1 MLLRL
6 HPSRSFRRLR
16 ALGGTGATPS
26 PTSVRA
32 ASCQIFWSGIYRGR
46 EIFGRGPRA
55 VVGVAVMVQHGW
67 EIPRV
72 GLRRTCGSN
81 KYVRYGV
88 AIWQA
93 KRMVHL
99 GLWSSDATE
108 DMSEHY
114 RRSCGL
120 LFWARREDISRYKQ
134 KIRFDDEE
142 DYEGNR
148 YQELI
153 SMHIRRISPTRHTST
168 LMVFTVAAT
177 WKCTG
182 EQHVLHTGCGTSAS
196 DTLPV
201 VKLRL
206 QPWKEIIGDERIR
219 KGDSPNIYSPFLTV
233 PCSIRL
239 PCELISVYILG
250 DYIPNRT
257 DQLCSP
263 SIMS

>member
-1 MLLRL
+1 
-6 HPSRSFRRLR
+6 
-16 ALGGTGATPS
+16 
-26 PTSVRA
+26 
-32 ASCQIFWSGIYRGR
+32 
-46 EIFGRGPRA
+46 
-55 VVGVAVMVQHGW
+55 MVQHGW

-182 EQHVLHTGCGTSAS
+182 EQHVLHTGCGTSAL